1 MLLQKSIK
9 RDCALDGSGFI
20 CDQRVHV
27 VMRPAGP
34 GTGVRFIRTDIEGNP
49 EIPVH
54 PRSQVSGEHCT
65 MLRQGEAKVI
75 VVEHLLSA
83 CFALGVSNLE
93 VALNGPELPSCDGSS
108 LPWAQA
114 MLEAGL
120 IEQAEPVEEIV
131 LRKPMA
137 VYGSDG
143 ASLIALPSEEFIVE
157 YLLNYEQSPEI
168 GCCFVSVRPD
178 AEDLLMSLLPA
189 RTFIMEEEA
198 RAALNTGT
206 IRSTD
211 ENLGLVIRR
220 GNAPKLR
227 MPGEL
232 ARHKVLDMLGDLFV
246 LGKRVRARFVG
257 IKSGHKLNAQIVR
270 ELAARYP

>member
-1 MLLQKSIK
+1 MLLQKTIVRECS
-9 RDCALDGSGFI
+9 LDGCGFV
-20 CDQRVHV
+20 CDQPVHV

-34 GTGVRFIRTDIEGNP
+34 GTGVRFIRTDIEGSP

-54 PRSQVSGEHCT
+54 PRSQVSVEHCT
-65 MLRQGEAKVI
+65 TLQQGEARVI

-93 VALNGPELPSCDGSS
+93 VTLDGPELPTCDGSS

-114 MLEAGL
+114 MLDAGL
-120 IEQAEPVEEIV
+120 IEQAEPVEEVV
-131 LRKPMA
+131 LRKPIA

-143 ASLIALPSEEFIVE
+143 ASLIALPSGEFIVE
-157 YLLNYEQSPEI
+157 YLLNYEQNPEI

-178 AEDLLMSLLPA
+178 SEDLLVSLLPA

-198 RAALNTGT
+198 RAALDAGK

-211 ENLGLVIRR
+211 ENLGLVIRH
-220 GNAPKLR
+220 GHNPELR
-227 MPGEL
+227 MRGEL

-246 LGKRVRARFVG
+246 LGKRVRAHFVG
-257 IKSGHKLNAQIVR
+257 IKSGHKLNALIVR